1 MRKKN
6 FFLLLVTLCLC
17 IFAQAQMLSVY
28 ELSSPNGQLV
38 LTVENGRV
46 LQYSLSLEGR
56 SVIHPSA
63 ICMTMQNGNIWG
75 KNGEVVGTSTSSTSE
90 KVYPVA
96 GNYRELTDHY
106 NELSLKFKDGYS
118 VIFRMYNEG
127 MAYRFCG
134 NLPEQDSL
142 IVVDEEASFNLADD
156 PAVILPETTNFTAW
170 ELSNVLYE
178 GISKIEEH
186 KYGITP
192 TLFTN
197 KVQNVRVVV
206 AESDLNN
213 YPGMYLRKEDGKMKG
228 YWATYPKTIEMGS
241 WGNFITV
248 VKERENYLARTAG
261 NHAFPWR
268 MAIVAKDDKELLTN
282 EMIYLL
288 AKPQQIKD
296 TDWIRPGKATW
307 EWWHCAILEK
317 APFPSG
323 HQNLS
328 TQMYKYYIDFASENK
343 IPYLLVDAGWSNVFN
358 HADLNKNI
366 DIKEVIRYGKE
377 KKVGVWLWTVAATL
391 FQHPHCYLDSI
402 SKWGAV
408 GVKIDFFD
416 RDDAQIIP
424 QYENLARL
432 VLSGILWWIFMDAA
446 SLPDFIG
453 HILISFLMKPYDVR
467 SVLSGIP
474 LLIRIISFNVSL
486 PVCWEVELIILRGRC
501 VTAHWKNLSRSI
513 RGCLVHWGLVHM
525 NWPCLLYFP
534 HHLPVYVILRMSIV
548 SILIF

>member
-1 MRKKN
+1 M
-6 FFLLLVTLCLC
+6 
-17 IFAQAQMLSVY
+17 
-28 ELSSPNGQLV
+28 
-38 LTVENGRV
+38 ENGD
-46 LQYSLSLEGR
+46 
-56 SVIHPSA
+56 
-63 ICMTMQNGNIWG
+63 IWG

-96 GNYRELTDHY
+96 GNHRELTDRYH
-106 NELSLKFKDGYS
+106 ELSLKFKDGYS

-142 IVVDEEASFNLADD
+142 IVADEEASFNLADD

-178 GISKIEEH
+178 GISKIEER

-197 KVQNVRVVV
+197 KMQNVRVVV

-213 YPGMYLRKEDGKMKG
+213 YPGMYLRKEGGKMKG
-228 YWATYPKTIEMGS
+228 YWAAYPKKIEMGS

-268 MAIVAKDDKELLTN
+268 IAIVAKDDKELLTN

-317 APFPSG
+317 APFSSG
-323 HQNLS
+323 HQN
-328 TQMYKYYIDFASENK
+328 
-343 IPYLLVDAGWSNVFN
+343 
-358 HADLNKNI
+358 
-366 DIKEVIRYGKE
+366 YG
-377 KKVGVWLWTVAATL
+377 A
-391 FQHPHCYLDSI
+391 
-402 SKWGAV
+402 
-408 GVKIDFFD
+408 
-416 RDDAQIIP
+416 
-424 QYENLARL
+424 
-432 VLSGILWWIFMDAA
+432 
-446 SLPDFIG
+446 
-453 HILISFLMKPYDVR
+453 
-467 SVLSGIP
+467 
-474 LLIRIISFNVSL
+474 
-486 PVCWEVELIILRGRC
+486 
-501 VTAHWKNLSRSI
+501 
-513 RGCLVHWGLVHM
+513 
-525 NWPCLLYFP
+525 
-534 HHLPVYVILRMSIV
+534 
-548 SILIF
+548 

>member
-46 LQYSLSLEGR
+46 LQYFLSLEGR

-268 MAIVAKDDKELLTN
+268 MAIVAKDDKEN
-282 EMIYLL
+282 Y
-288 AKPQQIKD
+288 
-296 TDWIRPGKATW
+296 
-307 EWWHCAILEK
+307 
-317 APFPSG
+317 
-323 HQNLS
+323 
-328 TQMYKYYIDFASENK
+328 
-343 IPYLLVDAGWSNVFN
+343 
-358 HADLNKNI
+358 
-366 DIKEVIRYGKE
+366 
-377 KKVGVWLWTVAATL
+377 
-391 FQHPHCYLDSI
+391 
-402 SKWGAV
+402 
-408 GVKIDFFD
+408 
-416 RDDAQIIP
+416 
-424 QYENLARL
+424 
-432 VLSGILWWIFMDAA
+432 
-446 SLPDFIG
+446 
-453 HILISFLMKPYDVR
+453 
-467 SVLSGIP
+467 
-474 LLIRIISFNVSL
+474 
-486 PVCWEVELIILRGRC
+486 
-501 VTAHWKNLSRSI
+501 
-513 RGCLVHWGLVHM
+513 
-525 NWPCLLYFP
+525 
-534 HHLPVYVILRMSIV
+534 
-548 SILIF
+548 

>member
-1 MRKKN
+1 MKKKN
-6 FFLLLVTLCLC
+6 IFLLLVTWCLC
-17 IFAQAQMLSVY
+17 VFAQAQTPSAY
-28 ELSSPNGQLV
+28 ELSSPNGQLA
-38 LTVENGRV
+38 LTIENGRV
-46 LQYSLSLEGR
+46 LQYSLSLEGKP
-56 SVIHPSA
+56 VIHPSA
-63 ICMTMQNGNIWG
+63 ICMTMENGNIWG
-75 KNGEVVGTSTSSTSE
+75 KNGEVVGTSTRSTSE

-197 KVQNVRVVV
+197 KMQNVRVVV

-228 YWATYPKTIEMGS
+228 YWAAYPKKIEMGS

-268 MAIVAKDDKELLTN
+268 IAIVAKDDKELLTN

-377 KKVGVWLWTVAATL
+377 KKVGVWL
-391 FQHPHCYLDSI
+391 
-402 SKWGAV
+402 
-408 GVKIDFFD
+408 
-416 RDDAQIIP
+416 
-424 QYENLARL
+424 
-432 VLSGILWWIFMDAA
+432 
-446 SLPDFIG
+446 
-453 HILISFLMKPYDVR
+453 
-467 SVLSGIP
+467 
-474 LLIRIISFNVSL
+474 
-486 PVCWEVELIILRGRC
+486 
-501 VTAHWKNLSRSI
+501 
-513 RGCLVHWGLVHM
+513 
-525 NWPCLLYFP
+525 
-534 HHLPVYVILRMSIV
+534 
-548 SILIF
+548 

>member
-1 MRKKN
+1 M
-6 FFLLLVTLCLC
+6 
-17 IFAQAQMLSVY
+17 
-28 ELSSPNGQLV
+28 
-38 LTVENGRV
+38 
-46 LQYSLSLEGR
+46 
-56 SVIHPSA
+56 
-63 ICMTMQNGNIWG
+63 
-75 KNGEVVGTSTSSTSE
+75 VGTSTSSTSE

-261 NHAFPWR
+261 N
-268 MAIVAKDDKELLTN
+268 
-282 EMIYLL
+282 
-288 AKPQQIKD
+288 
-296 TDWIRPGKATW
+296 
-307 EWWHCAILEK
+307 
-317 APFPSG
+317 
-323 HQNLS
+323 LS
-328 TQMYKYYIDFASENK
+328 LI
-343 IPYLLVDAGWSNVFN
+343 
-358 HADLNKNI
+358 
-366 DIKEVIRYGKE
+366 
-377 KKVGVWLWTVAATL
+377 
-391 FQHPHCYLDSI
+391 
-402 SKWGAV
+402 
-408 GVKIDFFD
+408 
-416 RDDAQIIP
+416 
-424 QYENLARL
+424 
-432 VLSGILWWIFMDAA
+432 
-446 SLPDFIG
+446 
-453 HILISFLMKPYDVR
+453 HI
-467 SVLSGIP
+467 
-474 LLIRIISFNVSL
+474 
-486 PVCWEVELIILRGRC
+486 
-501 VTAHWKNLSRSI
+501 
-513 RGCLVHWGLVHM
+513 
-525 NWPCLLYFP
+525 
-534 HHLPVYVILRMSIV
+534 
-548 SILIF
+548 